1 MDTNA
6 NMKFCLAVRMMEDG
20 VLEAFENVSLNDETN
35 TRKLV
40 LCTVIDDDVIGV
52 KSVAQSSI
60 LGGVS

>member
-6 NMKFCLAVRMMEDG
+6 NKKFCLAVRMVEDG
-20 VLEAFENVSLNDETN
+20 ALEVFENVSLNDETN

-52 KSVAQSSI
+52 KRVAQSSI
-60 LGGVS
+60 LD

>member
-6 NMKFCLAVRMMEDG
+6 KKKFCLAVRMVEDG
-20 VLEAFENVSLNDETN
+20 ALEVFENVSLNDEAN

-52 KSVAQSSI
+52 KRVAQSSI
-60 LGGVS
+60 LD